1 MFNIIWLFWF
11 LPLADPEYQRQVE
24 AYIER
29 IQTAEG
35 PKLQCRACQKIT
47 HAKSKATMVNHVE
60 ATHIQ
65 ATVACNYCNKT
76 FKARSYLKNH
86 LKKCGPASSWSARNI
101 WFRLECKSAT
111 FTLETFIIRF
121 NALRFHINT
130 WLDFS
135 LNLMTRENHF
145 KLNSEYV
152 NAYNC
157 EILSCGVQAF
167 HQLFKDDMRG
177 AKAEQWGQLKAHL
190 HC

>member
-1 MFNIIWLFWF
+1 MKLVLSILSCFKIWKFEFVLVNVVCLTMITTFQCT
-11 LPLADPEYQRQVE
+11 DPEYQRQVE

-86 LKKCGPASSWSARNI
+86 LKKCGPAN
-101 WFRLECKSAT
+101 
-111 FTLETFIIRF
+111 
-121 NALRFHINT
+121 
-130 WLDFS
+130 
-135 LNLMTRENHF
+135 
-145 KLNSEYV
+145 
-152 NAYNC
+152 
-157 EILSCGVQAF
+157 
-167 HQLFKDDMRG
+167 
-177 AKAEQWGQLKAHL
+177 
-190 HC
+190 